1 MTSQRLRRRT
11 GTRGAWAGALLVTAL
26 AMLGGLIG
34 LIASVMIASRGDLSW
49 EGLVQLITGT
59 TPSGDFTAILGAWG
73 FVSAGAIVGGYLA
86 LLVLRLT
93 HPGLVCPRCGT
104 SNATSARPG
113 DAAARSI
120 WRVACRTT
128 DGLKI
133 RSMSRFTCAM

>member
-1 MTSQRLRRRT
+1 MTSQKLRRRA
-11 GTRGAWAGALLVTAL
+11 GTQGAWAGALLVAAL

-34 LIASVMIASRGDLSW
+34 LIASVLIASRGDLSW

-59 TPSGDFTAILGAWG
+59 TPSGDFAAILGAWG

-104 SNATSARPG
+104 SNAASA
-113 DAAARSI
+113 S
-120 WRVACRTT
+120 VCEACDLELR
-128 DGLKI
+128 
-133 RSMSRFTCAM
+133 